1 MTYVL
6 ASSETQGRSVGPGE
20 KARRKFSSTD
30 GNAPGYRLSP
40 DYFQTVK
47 RLVAP
52 DQHKKFF
59 VLLCPI
65 GEQFLLSSLA
75 LGDLQLGDLIINGQ
89 IVTINNW
96 PMKFVEV
103 YVLGNL
109 RMTINKG
116 YSGVFE
122 LNISVYQS
130 REVCALN
137 TSAFQR
143 VMITYSRLE
152 HLRIFSFSRGAHRRR
167 CPLGMS

>member
-1 MTYVL
+1 MIDDL
-6 ASSETQGRSVGPGE
+6 RASILGDPGTVSRAGR
-20 KARRKFSSTD
+20 KARRDESFQARTETPPGTDSHRTISKRSSD
-30 GNAPGYRLSP
+30 WWLLIR
-40 DYFQTVK
+40 
-47 RLVAP
+47 
-52 DQHKKFF
+52 HKKFF

-75 LGDLQLGDLIINGQ
+75 LGDLQLGDLIINGH

-137 TSAFQR
+137 TSAF
-143 VMITYSRLE
+143 
-152 HLRIFSFSRGAHRRR
+152 
-167 CPLGMS
+167 